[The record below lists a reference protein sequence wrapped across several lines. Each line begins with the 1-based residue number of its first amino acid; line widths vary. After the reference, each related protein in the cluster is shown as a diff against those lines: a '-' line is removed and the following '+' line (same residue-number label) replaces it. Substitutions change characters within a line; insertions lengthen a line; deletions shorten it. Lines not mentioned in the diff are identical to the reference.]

1 MLIRPRAIAC
11 LTAALLAV
19 PIVAEATGLLH
30 VREEGYAF
38 VDGLETSPLPADGW
52 LALVCVDSACH
63 LAPARAWVERATV
76 ETHDGTVDGEVLRGD
91 APPGTLALL
100 RGLAGV
106 QAGPVATEW
115 INPRFPDFSAG
126 DWTGE
131 HGDAAPPALAWPA
144 MDGGP
149 RRLSLAI
156 EAATPEACFSG
167 ECIARWLLDGDGEP
181 VVLSHTAG
189 DPVFG
194 RAGLLAPADA
204 LVWAG
209 DLDGDGRL
217 DLLLRPQP
225 RPDYLD
231 LRVLLGRDRP
241 ATGEWPASLQFY
253 WWDPSN
259 PGC

>member
-1 MLIRPRAIAC
+1 MFIRPRAIAC
-11 LTAALLAV
+11 ITAALLALPV
-19 PIVAEATGLLH
+19 VAEAAGLLH
-30 VREEGYAF
+30 LRAEGYAF
-38 VDGLETSPLPADGW
+38 TDGLETSPLPADDW
-52 LALVCVDSACH
+52 LALVCVDGNCR
-63 LAPARAWVERATV
+63 LEPARAWVEPVSV
-76 ETHDGTVDGEVLRGD
+76 ETHDGMVDGEVLRGD

-100 RGLAGV
+100 HGLAGV

-126 DWTGE
+126 DWAGE
-131 HGDAAPPALAWPA
+131 HGDAAPPTLAWSA
-144 MDGGP
+144 ATGL
-149 RRLSLAI
+149 RSVTLVI
-156 EAATPEACFSG
+156 EAASPEACWSG
-167 ECIARWLLDGDGEP
+167 GCIARWWLHGDGDP

-189 DPVFG
+189 DPAVYG

-217 DLLLRPQP
+217 DMLLRPQP

-231 LRVLLGRDRP
+231 LRLLLGRDRP
-241 ATGEWPASLQFY
+241 ATGAWPASLQFF
-253 WWDPSN
+253 WWDPAN

>member
-1 MLIRPRAIAC
+1 MFIRPRAIAC

-19 PIVAEATGLLH
+19 PIVAEANGLLH
-30 VREEGYAF
+30 VRPEGYAF

-131 HGDAAPPALAWPA
+131 HGTAAPPTLAW
-144 MDGGP
+144 
-149 RRLSLAI
+149 S
-156 EAATPEACFSG
+156 AATGLRSVSLVIEEASAEACWSG
-167 ECIARWLLDGDGEP
+167 DCIARWWLHGDGEP

-194 RAGLLAPADA
+194 HAGLLAPADA

-231 LRVLLGRDRP
+231 LRLLLGRDRP
-241 ATGEWPASLQFY
+241 ATGEWPASAQFY
-253 WWDPSN
+253 WWDPAN
-259 PGC
+259 MGC